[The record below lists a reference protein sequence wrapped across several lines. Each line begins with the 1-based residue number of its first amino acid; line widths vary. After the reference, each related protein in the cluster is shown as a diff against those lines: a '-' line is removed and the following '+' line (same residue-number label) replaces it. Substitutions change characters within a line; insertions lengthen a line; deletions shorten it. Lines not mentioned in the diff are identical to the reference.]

1 MISAL
6 NLKEEVSPAME
17 SVASTD
23 VIMIDFA
30 KAFDRVNHSLLVHKL
45 NHYGIRGNT
54 NSLIEHF
61 LHDRKQAVVVDGAK
75 SDYKYVKSDVPQGS
89 VLGPFLFLL
98 YINDLPF
105 RVSSPSDCLQ
115 TTPSGTVSLPV
126 PKTTRYYSRTSSIW
140 RSGNLSG
147 TCHRTLT
154 SEATSCSQEDRRA
167 ATQTTRSMG
176 RH

>member
-1 MISAL
+1 
-6 NLKEEVSPAME
+6 ME

-54 NSLIEHF
+54 NSWIENF

-89 VLGPFLFLL
+89 VLGLCLFLL
-98 YINDLPF
+98 YINDLPL
-105 RVSSPSDCLQ
+105 RVSSPYRLFAVDTILYRFIACAQDHTVLQ
-115 TTPSGTVSLPV
+115 QDIKHLEKWESEWGMSFYPDKCDQPLL
-126 PKTTRYYSRTSSIW
+126 TR
-140 RSGNLSG
+140 N
-147 TCHRTLT
+147 
-154 SEATSCSQEDRRA
+154 QKNNNPN
-167 ATQTTRSMG
+167 
-176 RH
+176 

>member
-54 NSLIEHF
+54 NSLIENF
-61 LHDRKQAVVVDGAK
+61 LCDRRQAVVVNGAK

-105 RVSSPSDCLQ
+105 RVSSPSRLFADDSIRYRFIACAQDQTVLQ
-115 TTPSGTVSLPV
+115 QDIKHLE
-126 PKTTRYYSRTSSIW
+126 KW
-140 RSGNLSG
+140 E
-147 TCHRTLT
+147 
-154 SEATSCSQEDRRA
+154 SEWDMSFHPDKCGHLLL
-167 ATQTTRSMG
+167 TRSQKKQQPKL
-176 RH
+176 HAP

>member
-23 VIMIDFA
+23 VIMMDFA

-54 NSLIEHF
+54 NSLIETF
-61 LHDRKQAVVVDGAK
+61 LHDRKQALVVDEAK

-89 VLGPFLFLL
+89 VLGLCLFLL
-98 YINDLPF
+98 YINDLLL
-105 RVSSPSDCLQ
+105 RVSSPYRLFAVDTILYRFIACAQDQTVLQ
-115 TTPSGTVSLPV
+115 QDTNHL
-126 PKTTRYYSRTSSIW
+126 KKW
-140 RSGNLSG
+140 E
-147 TCHRTLT
+147 
-154 SEATSCSQEDRRA
+154 SE
-167 ATQTTRSMG
+167 
-176 RH
+176 

>member
-89 VLGPFLFLL
+89 VLGPCLFLL
-98 YINDLPF
+98 YINDLPLG
-105 RVSSPSDCLQ
+105 VSSPSRLFADDTILYRFIAC
-115 TTPSGTVSLPV
+115 
-126 PKTTRYYSRTSSIW
+126 
-140 RSGNLSG
+140 
-147 TCHRTLT
+147 
-154 SEATSCSQEDRRA
+154 A
-167 ATQTTRSMG
+167 
-176 RH
+176 